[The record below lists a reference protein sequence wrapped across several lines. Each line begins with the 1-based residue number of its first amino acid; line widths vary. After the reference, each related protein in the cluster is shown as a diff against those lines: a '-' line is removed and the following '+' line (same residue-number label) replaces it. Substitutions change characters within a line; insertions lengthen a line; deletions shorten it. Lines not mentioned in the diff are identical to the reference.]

1 MLTVAAVCVPGGI
14 YNTGHV
20 DRLFTQVRKHLS
32 IPFKEHVILES
43 DKPGWF
49 AKVDLFQPDR
59 FTGRV
64 LYLDLDSTVIGSLD
78 DLAMFPAP
86 FAIIKNFKEIKEP
99 VKARFNSS
107 VMSWDAGSAD
117 HLFINFTPDVMDR
130 MNGDQDWISEQIPYA
145 DTFHKNWCVS
155 YKVRRYANLN
165 TMPKDSR
172 VVCYHGQPKPFDLP
186 DNDIERFTFV

>member
-20 DRLFTQVRKHLS
+20 ERLFAQVRQHLS

-49 AKVDLFQPDR
+49 AKLDLFKPDR

-78 DLAMFPAP
+78 DLATYPAP
-86 FAIIKNFKEIKEP
+86 FSIIKNFKEFKEP
-99 VKARFNSS
+99 DKARFNSS
-107 VMSWDAGSAD
+107 VMSWDAGAAD
-117 HLFINFTPDVMDR
+117 HLFNNFTTSVMDR
-130 MNGDQDWISEQIPYA
+130 LNGDQDWISEQIPYA
-145 DTFHKNWCVS
+145 DTFPNNWCVS
-155 YKVRRYANLN
+155 YKVRRYAKLN
-165 TMPKDSR
+165 TMPKDAR

-186 DNDIERFTFV
+186 DNDIERFMFV